1 MHTDEQTTNPIPMD
15 RSPNAVAL
23 DNLVRRVLRVGDPN
37 NAEQVADALKNF
49 YQDESHA
56 LEQESAGVPFLQ
68 PLRNPSNVETET
80 ASRAELTEA
89 MDDVNRDLTALTM
102 NALLKDVH
110 PELNGWATAIR
121 SAIAEGTNAA
131 RYALDPNQRD
141 KAFSVRRL
149 LGGYARVA
157 RYVGALTPTQ
167 SRPYRSLAQSLD
179 EVASVILVMMGDA
192 LANIGYSGGR
202 FLLQV
207 PASELQGRRDAV
219 IYALRNLTGSV
230 QDGYGP
236 NDWPR
241 GLMSYRQFVNRLEE
255 AGQTDL
261 RSLFVENHI
270 ARVMDDLVHWTTSGS
285 ADDLRALGATA
296 HLALEQF
303 QRLIRLGQ
311 RLVDPESPPLSSF
324 FSAIQLFVDAFVNG
338 AIGHRLLY
346 LSRPAIVSYGL
357 YGFGEQD
364 LATRRL
370 LAITQA
376 RGNLANKLDCYL
388 GCDCSTEK
396 VECQIKLDK
405 ILYDVDRAIDL
416 YALGSDPQGKGE
428 PETRAAAYGILIQ
441 QLVKTAE
448 DNGDDECKFDCLYK
462 DREPCGPIGDIEFPI
477 GYRRGPIEY
486 VPGLEEALINI
497 KNLLWWADPPG
508 NSSVT
513 FDLLNPFNIIV
524 NGGNVAIEGFENAK
538 EFHELGEAV
547 DKVLKEIT
555 AKARTSEPTDVP
567 TELPQIQRDLKRFVA
582 MLDQMH
588 QELCIQR
595 DIENEWEN
603 LLETMA
609 PSCNRFDGEE
619 VIATKELIQN
629 AINAVSLGREC
640 PSFDV
645 NIPPH
650 FETSLAGLS
659 YLRDSEG
666 EK

>member
-1 MHTDEQTTNPIPMD
+1 MHTENQNTNSITMD

-23 DNLVRRVLRVGDPN
+23 DNLVRRKLRVSDPN
-37 NAEQVADALKNF
+37 DAGQVAEALRKI
-49 YQDESHA
+49 YEDESHA
-56 LEQESAGVPFLQ
+56 LDQEAAGVPFLQ
-68 PLRNPSNVETET
+68 PLRSPSIVENDT

-89 MDDVNRDLTALTM
+89 LDDVNRDLTSLTN

-121 SAIAEGTNAA
+121 SISAEGTNAA
-131 RYALDPNQRD
+131 RYSLDPRQRD
-141 KAFSVRRL
+141 KAFAARRQ
-149 LGGYARVA
+149 LGGYARLA

-167 SRPYRSLAQSLD
+167 SLPYRKLAQSLD
-179 EVASVILVMMGDA
+179 EVANVILVMMGDA

-230 QDGYGP
+230 QEGYGP

-241 GLMSYRQFVNRLEE
+241 GLLAYRQFLNRLEA

-261 RSLFVENHI
+261 RSLLVENHI
-270 ARVMDDLVHWTTSGS
+270 AKVMDDLVHWTTSGS
-285 ADDLRALGATA
+285 ADDLRALGSTA

-303 QRLIRLGQ
+303 KRLIRIGQ

-324 FSAIQLFVDAFVNG
+324 FSAIQLFVDGFVNG

-346 LSRPAIVSYGL
+346 ISRPAILSYGL

-364 LATRRL
+364 DATKRL

-388 GCDCSTEK
+388 GCDCTTDR

-428 PETRAAAYGILIQ
+428 PETRAAAFGFLINQ
-441 QLVKTAE
+441 FLSMAE
-448 DNGDDECKFDCLYK
+448 NNANDPCRFDCLYK
-462 DREPCGPIGDIEFPI
+462 DRNSCGPIDGSDPVEFK
-477 GYRRGPIEY
+477 RGPIEY
-486 VPGLEEALINI
+486 VPGLEASLKNI
-497 KNLLWWADPPG
+497 QNLLWWANPPT
-508 NSSVT
+508 T
-513 FDLLNPFNIIV
+513 FTGTFNLQ
-524 NGGNVAIEGFENAK
+524 GFEIDPNGTGSTVPIQGFATVVH
-538 EFHELGEAV
+538 FSELKGEV
-547 DKVLKEIT
+547 ETVLGAISNET
-555 AKARTSEPTDVP
+555 TLEPTDVITDP
-567 TELPQIQRDLKRFVA
+567 AEVQQQLKDYVS
-582 MLDQMH
+582 LLNQMH
-588 QELCIQR
+588 QELCIQK
-595 DIENEWEN
+595 DIESEWGN
-603 LLETMA
+603 LLQTMA
-609 PSCNRFDGEE
+609 PSCHRFDGGEI
-619 VIATKELIQN
+619 IATKQLLQN
-629 AINAVSLGREC
+629 AINAVSLGQLC
-640 PSFDV
+640 PGFDV

-650 FETSLAGLS
+650 LETSLSGIT
-659 YLRDSEG
+659 YLTNSEG
-666 EK
+666 GN

>member
-1 MHTDEQTTNPIPMD
+1 MQNENQTTSSITMD
-15 RSPNAVAL
+15 RSPDAVAL
-23 DNLVRRVLRVGDPN
+23 DNLVRRKLRVSDPN
-37 NAEQVADALKNF
+37 DAAQVAEALRKI
-49 YQDESHA
+49 YVDESHA
-56 LEQESAGVPFLQ
+56 LDQEAAGVPSLQ
-68 PLRNPSNVETET
+68 PLRVSSTVESDS

-89 MDDVNRDLTALTM
+89 LDDVNRDLTSLTN

-121 SAIAEGTNAA
+121 SISAEGTNAA
-131 RYALDPNQRD
+131 RYSLDPRQRD
-141 KAFSVRRL
+141 KAFAARRQ

-167 SRPYRSLAQSLD
+167 SLPYRKLAQSLD
-179 EVASVILVMMGDA
+179 EVSSVILVMMGDA

-219 IYALRNLTGSV
+219 IFALRNLTGSV
-230 QDGYGP
+230 QEGYGP

-241 GLMSYRQFVNRLEE
+241 GLLAYRQFLNRLEE

-261 RSLFVENHI
+261 RSLLVENHI
-270 ARVMDDLVHWTTSGS
+270 SKVMDDLVHWTTSGS
-285 ADDLRALGATA
+285 ADDLRALGSTA

-324 FSAIQLFVDAFVNG
+324 FSAIQLFVDGFVNG

-346 LSRPAIVSYGL
+346 LSRPAILSYGL

-364 LATRRL
+364 PATKRL

-388 GCDCSTEK
+388 GCDCTTDK

-428 PETRAAAYGILIQ
+428 PETRAAAFGFLINQ
-441 QLVKTAE
+441 FLSTAKVNAT
-448 DNGDDECKFDCLYK
+448 DPCGFDCLFK
-462 DREPCGPIGDIEFPI
+462 DRESCGPINGSDPVEFK
-477 GYRRGPIEY
+477 RGPIEY
-486 VPGLEEALINI
+486 VPGLEASLENI
-497 KNLLWWADPPG
+497 QNLLWWANPPATSIGTFNLQNFDIDP
-508 NSSVT
+508 
-513 FDLLNPFNIIV
+513 
-524 NGGNVAIEGFENAK
+524 NGTGTPVSITGFTVDFGKLKGEVEDVLGAISNETT
-538 EFHELGEAV
+538 L
-547 DKVLKEIT
+547 
-555 AKARTSEPTDVP
+555 EPTDVLTDP
-567 TELPQIQRDLKRFVA
+567 AGVQQTLKDYVS
-582 MLDQMH
+582 LLNQMH

-595 DIENEWEN
+595 DIESEWEN
-603 LLETMA
+603 LLQTMA
-609 PSCNRFDGEE
+609 PSCNRFDGGEI
-619 VIATKELIQN
+619 IATKTLIQS
-629 AINAVSLGREC
+629 AINAVALPGQLC
-640 PSFDV
+640 PTFDV
-645 NIPPH
+645 KIPPH
-650 FETSLAGLS
+650 IETSLSGIT
-659 YLRDSEG
+659 YLTNSEG
-666 EK
+666 GN

>member
-1 MHTDEQTTNPIPMD
+1 MQSEKQNTSSITMD
-15 RSPNAVAL
+15 RSPNAVAM
-23 DNLVRRVLRVGDPN
+23 DNLVRRKLRVSDPTD
-37 NAEQVADALKNF
+37 AGQIADALKKI

-56 LEQESAGVPFLQ
+56 LDQEAAGVPFLQ
-68 PLRNPSNVETET
+68 PIQAPLRAETET

-89 MDDVNRDLTALTM
+89 ISDVNRDLTSLAN

-131 RYALDPNQRD
+131 RFSLDPRQRD
-141 KAFSVRRL
+141 KAFAVRRL

-167 SRPYRSLAQSLD
+167 SPPYRSLAQSLD

-192 LANIGYSGGR
+192 LANIGYSGGK

-207 PASELQGRRDAV
+207 PASDLQGRRDAV

-230 QDGYGP
+230 QEGYGP
-236 NDWPR
+236 NEWPR
-241 GLMSYRQFVNRLEE
+241 GLVAYRQLLKRLEE

-270 ARVMDDLVHWTTSGS
+270 ARIMDDLVHWTTSGS
-285 ADDLRALGATA
+285 ADDLRALGSTA

-311 RLVDPESPPLSSF
+311 RLVDPESPPLASF
-324 FSAIQLFVDAFVNG
+324 FSAIQLFVDGFVNG

-346 LSRPAIVSYGL
+346 VSRPAILSYGL

-364 LATRRL
+364 SATKRL

-388 GCDCSTEK
+388 GCECSK
-396 VECQIKLDK
+396 DQVKRQIILDK

-428 PETRAAAYGILIQ
+428 PETRAAAFGFLIEEF
-441 QLVKTAE
+441 LTSNVS
-448 DNGDDECKFDCLYK
+448 DND
-462 DREPCGPIGDIEFPI
+462 
-477 GYRRGPIEY
+477 
-486 VPGLEEALINI
+486 VPGLRETLEHIQ
-497 KNLLWWADPPG
+497 NLLWWAKPLNSTTETFNLPIKPIIAGQYEFRISGHSDPI
-508 NSSVT
+508 
-513 FDLLNPFNIIV
+513 D
-524 NGGNVAIEGFENAK
+524 GFENIKFEKLRDALRNNDEGGVINSVFERIEEK
-538 EFHELGEAV
+538 TENPIIEPADIPTTVPPEV
-547 DKVLKEIT
+547 QQEI
-555 AKARTSEPTDVP
+555 KNYMS
-567 TELPQIQRDLKRFVA
+567 LLN
-582 MLDQMH
+582 QMH
-588 QELCIQR
+588 QELCIQK
-595 DIENEWEN
+595 DIEDGWEN
-603 LLETMA
+603 LLATMA
-609 PSCNRFDGEE
+609 PSCRRFDDGGI
-619 VIATKELIQN
+619 IATRALLN
-629 AINAVSLGREC
+629 DAINAVSLGQPC

-645 NIPPH
+645 KIPPSIP
-650 FETSLAGLS
+650 TSFAGFAYS
-659 YLRDSEG
+659 QPSEG
-666 EK
+666 RN

>member
-1 MHTDEQTTNPIPMD
+1 MHTENQNTNSTTMD
-15 RSPNAVAL
+15 RSPNTVAL
-23 DNLVRRVLRVGDPN
+23 DNLVRRKLRVSDPN
-37 NAEQVADALKNF
+37 DAGQIAEALRKI
-49 YQDESHA
+49 YADESHA
-56 LEQESAGVPFLQ
+56 LDQEAAGVPFLQ
-68 PLRNPSNVETET
+68 PLRAPSIVENDT

-89 MDDVNRDLTALTM
+89 LDDVNRDLTSLTN

-121 SAIAEGTNAA
+121 SISAEGTNSA
-131 RYALDPNQRD
+131 RYSLDPRQRD
-141 KAFSVRRL
+141 KAFAARRQ
-149 LGGYARVA
+149 LGGYARLA

-167 SRPYRSLAQSLD
+167 SLPYRKLAQSLD
-179 EVASVILVMMGDA
+179 EVANVILVMMGDA

-230 QDGYGP
+230 QEGYGP

-241 GLMSYRQFVNRLEE
+241 GLVAYRQFLNRLEA

-261 RSLFVENHI
+261 RSLLVENHI
-270 ARVMDDLVHWTTSGS
+270 AKIMDDLVHWTTSGS
-285 ADDLRALGATA
+285 ADDLRALGSTA

-303 QRLIRLGQ
+303 KRLIRLGQ

-324 FSAIQLFVDAFVNG
+324 FSAIQLFVDGFVNG

-346 LSRPAIVSYGL
+346 ISRPAILSYGL

-364 LATRRL
+364 DATKRL

-388 GCDCSTEK
+388 GCDCTTDR

-428 PETRAAAYGILIQ
+428 PETRAAAFGFLINQ
-441 QLVKTAE
+441 FLSMAE
-448 DNGDDECKFDCLYK
+448 NNAQDPCRFDCLYK
-462 DREPCGPIGDIEFPI
+462 NRANSTTGCEPM
-477 GYRRGPIEY
+477 EY
-486 VPGLEEALINI
+486 VPGLEVSLQNI
-497 KNLLWWADPPG
+497 QNLLWWANPPTTSTG
-508 NSSVT
+508 T
-513 FDLLNPFNIIV
+513 FDLPSFNIDPNSTGTPVPIT
-524 NGGNVAIEGFENAK
+524 GFNAAVQFSNLK
-538 EFHELGEAV
+538 GAVETVLGEISNETT
-547 DKVLKEIT
+547 LL
-555 AKARTSEPTDVP
+555 EPTDVITDP
-567 TELPQIQRDLKRFVA
+567 AEVQQALKDYVS
-582 MLDQMH
+582 LLNHMH

-595 DIENEWEN
+595 DIESEWEN
-603 LLETMA
+603 LLQTMA
-609 PSCNRFDGEE
+609 PSCHRFDGGEI
-619 VIATKELIQN
+619 IATKQLLQN
-629 AINAVSLGREC
+629 AINAVSLGQLC
-640 PSFDV
+640 PGFDV

-650 FETSLAGLS
+650 FETSLSGIT
-659 YLRDSEG
+659 YLTNSEG
-666 EK
+666 GN